1 MTVTRLARSARAAGP
16 LALWRAL
23 AGPQCASG
31 VVRMTGEDARP
42 LIPNHEHRRQAE
54 RGRRQGSL
62 PVRVAT
68 LVARSNASRARPEG
82 VATPNSNPFH
92 HHYQERQ

>member
-1 MTVTRLARSARAAGP
+1 MTDTRLARSARAKGP

-23 AGPQCASG
+23 AGPQCAQR
-31 VVRMTGEDARP
+31 VVRMSGEDARP

-62 PVRVAT
+62 PVRVST
-68 LVARSNASRARPEG
+68 LVDRSKASRACPDG
-82 VATPNSNPFH
+82 VASYLIQHPS
-92 HHYQERQ
+92 

>member
-1 MTVTRLARSARAAGP
+1 MTVTRLARSARAVGP

-23 AGPQCASG
+23 AGPQCAHR
-31 VVRMTGEDARP
+31 VVRMSGKDARP
-42 LIPNHEHRRQAE
+42 LIPKHEHKRQAE

-68 LVARSNASRARPEG
+68 LVARSNASRARPKG
-82 VATPNSNPFH
+82 VAEHQTQHPS
-92 HHYQERQ
+92 

>member
-1 MTVTRLARSARAAGP
+1 MTAARLARSARAAGP

-23 AGPQCASG
+23 AGPQCARR
-31 VVRMTGEDARP
+31 VVRMSGEDGRP

-82 VATPNSNPFH
+82 VA
-92 HHYQERQ
+92 

>member
-1 MTVTRLARSARAAGP
+1 MTVARLARSARAEGP

-31 VVRMTGEDARP
+31 VVRMSGEDGRP
-42 LIPNHEHRRQAE
+42 LIPIHEHKRQTE
-54 RGRRQGSL
+54 CGRRQGSL

-68 LVARSNASRARPEG
+68 LGARSKASRARPKG
-82 VATPNSNPFH
+82 VAEHQIQHPS
-92 HHYQERQ
+92 